1 MKLKNLFLKYSI
13 RFLLLIFLMGFIF
26 YATYYTIPKFSFAS
40 DSLVKVLQT
49 KGWIESNFQS
59 QEIYYL
65 GKKLDPN
72 FNFLLVQTIISTK
85 GEKIGPFPFANT
97 LITTPFVW
105 IGHPEWILY
114 LSAFFFGSYL
124 IVLYAI
130 SKKWIIP
137 IIAMISTPLFH
148 HFISFSDVSIAA
160 TLVLLGILILQNEKL
175 LFSKNHSVQTF
186 FSGVLLSIACWYR
199 QEVFVLTSCL
209 IVSTLTIKVF
219 SEKEELIKESKQIL
233 IFLSGFLLIFSIFIF
248 YNFINYG
255 FLLGPRILLNKT
267 ITNFDLTNKVSD
279 IQSLLFAGKG
289 RLGFL
294 GYSPWYLFIFLLFIW
309 KWKKT
314 SQYVKIWILT
324 FVLNLILVSI
334 FTPNNSNIDWG
345 SRYLTCSVFIPLL
358 LLSEI
363 KISMNTFWSF
373 RKNSKFKKTYENK
386 VELPKIENIKIKEN
400 YKKIILFGLLIL
412 ILYSISVNFKMIQL
426 MRKISIQLSE
436 IQSEIPWDNSKIFIT
451 SKSNIANTFGL
462 NYFSQTILLIKKPK
476 DLIQILQL
484 HPNERFILIEDK
496 LDKPWSESIRN
507 QFVNK
512 LKITIIKSPK
522 VHLRFTEIQSR

>member
-1 MKLKNLFLKYSI
+1 MKLKNSFLKHSI
-13 RFLLLIFLMGFIF
+13 RSLPLIFLMGSIF
-26 YATYYTIPKFSFAS
+26 YATYYTIPKSSFAS

-65 GKKLDPN
+65 GKRLDPN
-72 FNFLLVQTIISTK
+72 FNFLLVQTIVSAK

-97 LITTPFVW
+97 LIATPFVW

-114 LSAFFFGSYL
+114 LSAFLFGLYL
-124 IVLYAI
+124 IILYMI

-137 IIAMISTPLFH
+137 IVAMISTPLFH

-160 TLVLLGILILQNEKL
+160 TLVLLGILILQNKKS
-175 LFSKNHSVQTF
+175 LFLKNHSAQVF
-186 FSGVLLSIACWYR
+186 LSGILLGIACWYR

-209 IVSTLTIKVF
+209 IFFTFTIKIF
-219 SEKEELIKESKQIL
+219 SKKEKLIQKSRRIL
-233 IFLSGFLLIFSIFIF
+233 PFLNGFLLIFSIFIF
-248 YNFINYG
+248 YNFLNYG
-255 FLLGPRILLNKT
+255 FLLGPRIILNKT
-267 ITNFDLTNKVSD
+267 IANFDLTNKMSD
-279 IQSLLFAGKG
+279 IQSLLFAGNG

-294 GYSPWYLFIFLLFIW
+294 GYSPWYFFIVLFFIW

-324 FVLNLILVSI
+324 FVSNLVLVSI

-358 LLSEI
+358 LLSKI
-363 KISMNTFWSF
+363 KISMNTFWFF
-373 RKNSKFKKTYENK
+373 RKNSKLK
-386 VELPKIENIKIKEN
+386 NIHKNNSKPPRSIRIKEN
-400 YKKIILFGLLIL
+400 YKKLILFGFLIL

-462 NYFSQTILLIKKPK
+462 NYLSQTILMIKKQR
-476 DLIQILQL
+476 DLIQILQS
-484 HPNERFILIEDK
+484 HPNESFILIEDK

-507 QFVNK
+507 QFTNK
-512 LKITIIKSPK
+512 LKITIIKNPK
-522 VHLRFTEIQSR
+522 VYFRFTEIQSR